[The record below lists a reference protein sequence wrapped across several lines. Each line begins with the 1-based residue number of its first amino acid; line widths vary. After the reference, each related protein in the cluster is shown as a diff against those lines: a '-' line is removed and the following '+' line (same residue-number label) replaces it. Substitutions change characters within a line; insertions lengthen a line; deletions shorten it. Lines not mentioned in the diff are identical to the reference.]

1 MAAETLASVRSATTF
16 PVFSSHESG
25 LLCVAFG
32 QFTIAAAVE
41 DGDIFEMCRVPA
53 GAVVIGGW
61 LQTDDLDTGGT
72 EVLDLMV
79 GWAANGDEVADPNG
93 FAVADVFTGDPDEV
107 YGGPGNLKFLGGV
120 LATAGPK
127 TFNRETLIQIEVN
140 TAAAGGHVGNMTL
153 VVQYL
158 TP

>member
-1 MAAETLASVRSATTF
+1 MTAETLTSVRAAASF
-16 PVFSSHESG
+16 PVFESHAAG

-32 QFTIAAAVE
+32 SFTITAAVE

-53 GAVVIGGW
+53 SAIVIGGW
-61 LQTDDLDTGGT
+61 LQTADLDTGT

-93 FAVADVFTGDPDEV
+93 FALADVFTGDASEN
-107 YGGPGNLKFLGGV
+107 YGGVGNLKFFGGV

-127 TFNRETLIQIEVN
+127 TFNRETLIQVEAN
-140 TAAAGGHVGNMTL
+140 TPANAGHTGIMTL